1 MCFIYILNPRYGGLM
16 LNKPIREQRTNVWSC
31 VASICTK
38 GEEKAIGGNKVKDI
52 NLGGSNFDKFL
63 ILI

>member
-1 MCFIYILNPRYGGLM
+1 M